1 MVFDSRQERVSTAGN
16 QADEWRFKRLQSD
29 EVSRHMT
36 LEVIDCNERQT
47 ARRSYR
53 FRLRY
58 AHQQGPN
65 QPGSLRHGDAIEI
78 RKSDLRL
85 GERRFDRGS
94 QQLKVLTSSDLRN
107 HTAVAIVD
115 SLRRDDV

>member
-1 MVFDSRQERVSTAGN
+1 
-16 QADEWRFKRLQSD
+16 
-29 EVSRHMT
+29 MT

-65 QPGSLRHGDAIEI
+65 QPGSLRHGDALNIS
-78 RKSDLRL
+78 KTDLRFR
-85 GERRFDRGS
+85 ERRLDRGS
-94 QQLKVLTSSDLRN
+94 QQLKVLTCSYLRN
-107 HTAVAIVD
+107 DAAIAVVD